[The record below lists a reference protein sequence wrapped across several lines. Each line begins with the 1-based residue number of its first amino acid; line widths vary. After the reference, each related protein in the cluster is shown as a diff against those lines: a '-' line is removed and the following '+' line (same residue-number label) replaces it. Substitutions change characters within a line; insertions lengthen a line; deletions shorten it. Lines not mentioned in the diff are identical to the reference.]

1 MQGYFGSNEVF
12 KMILTVIFS
21 IITCLMMI
29 VGVLFIPKIK
39 IFKFKTDSY
48 WLFTLIGAII
58 VVIVSGVDLTVFIN
72 SLTADTSI
80 NPIKI
85 LVLFI
90 SMTMLSLFLDELGF
104 FRYLANVT
112 LKNSKA
118 SQLRLFFYLYVTV
131 SVLTVFTSNDV
142 IILSFT
148 PFICYFAKHAKIN
161 PIPYLCAEFIAANT
175 WSMALV
181 VGNPTN
187 IYLATAYG
195 INFLDY
201 AKVMIVPTIFA
212 GITAFAVLFSTNKN
226 KLNSP
231 IFGVHEDVVI
241 EDKFSLIVG
250 IVHLAVCTV
259 MLAVSSY
266 IGLEMWLVSLLAVLS
281 LFIWVFVIGLVKK
294 IPPRHVFT
302 CVKRA
307 PWQLIPFVLSMF
319 VMIIALENKGVTGL
333 INGFLGQDYIVYK
346 YGFASFISA
355 NVINNI
361 PMSALFC
368 SVISPLSG
376 IAQSE
381 AVFASIVG
389 SNLGAFFTP
398 IGALAGIMWSSILN
412 DQHLSFKY
420 LDFLKMGVIVAI
432 PTLIVTLL
440 SLNIFII

>member
-1 MQGYFGSNEVF
+1 MT
-12 KMILTVIFS
+12 LTIIFS
-21 IITCLMMI
+21 AITCAMMI
-29 VGVLFIPKIK
+29 IGVLFIPKIK
-39 IFKFKTDSY
+39 IFKFQIDSY
-48 WLFTLIGAII
+48 WVFTLIGAF
-58 VVIVSGVDLTVFIN
+58 VVVLVSGIDIKVVVN
-72 SLTADTSI
+72 SLTANTSI

-90 SMTMLSLFLDELGF
+90 SMTILSLFLDELGF
-104 FRYLANVT
+104 FKYLANIT

-118 SQLRLFFYLYVTV
+118 SQLRLFFYLYITV

-161 PIPYLCAEFIAANT
+161 PIPYLAAEFIAANT

-195 INFLDY
+195 INFIDY
-201 AKVMIVPTIFA
+201 AKVMILPTIFA
-212 GITAFAVLFSTNKN
+212 GITAFAILFTANKN
-226 KLNSP
+226 KLKAH
-231 IFGVHEDVVI
+231 IIGVHEDVVI

-250 IVHLAVCTV
+250 IIHLAVCTI

-266 IGLEMWLVSLLAVLS
+266 AGIEMWLVSLFAVLS
-281 LFIWVFVIGLVKK
+281 LFIWILVIGLVKK
-294 IPPRHVFT
+294 IPPRHISA
-302 CVKRA
+302 CIKRA

-319 VMIIALENKGVTGL
+319 IMIIALENKGVTSL
-333 INGFLGQDYIVYK
+333 INGFLGKDYAIYK
-346 YGFASFISA
+346 YGFSSFLSA

-368 SVISPLSG
+368 SVISPLEG
-376 IAQSE
+376 VVQTQ

-412 DQHLSFKY
+412 EQHLSFKY
-420 LDFLKMGVIVAI
+420 LDFLKMGVMVAI
-432 PTLIVTLL
+432 PTLIVTLV
-440 SLNIFII
+440 SLNIFI